1 MKPTAVR
8 AYVRPPDINMNHSD
22 MNYYGTFIRV
32 APDCPATGGT
42 VPKER
47 GGKKPLGLIQYELIS
62 ENPYALTQED
72 VLWEG
77 HVRHKGLTCKQTT
90 PEAREAFFAAPM
102 ACLRASA
109 LPKRYGW
116 GLHFDEDGK
125 VKLYGV
131 ETEEY
136 KRLAEP
142 RAGGPKL
149 VDAMRSKR
157 A

>member
-1 MKPTAVR
+1 
-8 AYVRPPDINMNHSD
+8 
-22 MNYYGTFIRV
+22 MNYYKTLIRV
-32 APDCPATGGT
+32 APDCSVAEGT

-62 ENPYALTQED
+62 KAPYTLTQED

-77 HVRHKGLTCKQTT
+77 HVRHKGLTSEEATL
-90 PEAREAFFAAPM
+90 EAREAFFSKEM

-116 GLHFDEDGK
+116 GLHFDDEGK
-125 VKLYGV
+125 IKLYGV
-131 ETEEY
+131 ETGDYE
-136 KRLAEP
+136 RLAAAEDL
-142 RAGGPKL
+142 KV
-149 VDAMRSKR
+149 VDAMRNKR

>member
-1 MKPTAVR
+1 MS
-8 AYVRPPDINMNHSD
+8 N
-22 MNYYGTFIRV
+22 NYYETFIRV
-32 APDCPATGGT
+32 APDSSATEGT

-62 ENPYALTQED
+62 ENPYGLTQED
-72 VLWEG
+72 VLWKG
-77 HVRHKGLTCKQTT
+77 HVRHKGLTGEDAS
-90 PEAREAFFAAPM
+90 PEAREAFFAKDQ
-102 ACLRASA
+102 ACMRASA

-116 GLHFDEDGK
+116 GLHFDKEGK

-136 KRLAEP
+136 ARLSNPSES
-142 RAGGPKL
+142 GLK
-149 VDAMRSKR
+149 VKDAMRSKR

>member
-1 MKPTAVR
+1 M
-8 AYVRPPDINMNHSD
+8 
-22 MNYYGTFIRV
+22 
-32 APDCPATGGT
+32 
-42 VPKER
+42 
-47 GGKKPLGLIQYELIS
+47 IS
-62 ENPYALTQED
+62 EAPYALTQED

-77 HVRHKGLTCKQTT
+77 HVSHKGLQNEEVT
-90 PEAREAFFAAPM
+90 PEAREAFFSKER

-116 GLHFDEDGK
+116 GLHFDDEGR

-131 ETEEY
+131 ETEGY
-136 KRLAEP
+136 GRLAASEVL
-142 RAGGPKL
+142 KV

>member
-1 MKPTAVR
+1 MTQKPHHMV
-8 AYVRPPDINMNHSD
+8 SD

-32 APDCPATGGT
+32 APDCPATEGT

-47 GGKKPLGLIQYELIS
+47 GGKQTLGLIQYELLAGS
-62 ENPYALTQED
+62 PYALTQED

-77 HVRHKGLTCKQTT
+77 HVRHKGLPSEEAT
-90 PEAREAFFAAPM
+90 PEAREAFFSKEM

-109 LPKRYGW
+109 LPKQYGW
-116 GLHFDEDGK
+116 GLHFDEEGK
-125 VKLYGV
+125 IKLYGV

-136 KRLAEP
+136 AQFAEP
-142 RAGGPKL
+142 KADGPEVK
-149 VDAMRSKR
+149 DAMRNKR